1 MPAARQSRFRGICW
15 HFTWTFVRVIEMATH
30 RVLHEPAY
38 VLHRYD
44 WSESSLILE
53 VFTRHHGRIALVA
66 KGAKRPS
73 SNFRPV
79 LLPLQ
84 PLQLTYGGDAEIR
97 TLKGAEWMGGHVMPT
112 GEALMSGY
120 YLNELLLRL
129 LARDDAHAPLFDM
142 YASVVQV
149 LAGDHGAAQGAT
161 QAAALRAF
169 ELLLL
174 KEVGFLPALDLQT
187 LTLEPLRPD
196 ARYRLVP
203 EAGLREAT
211 PDEAAALAG
220 ADWQALQTVLDSRAP
235 FAATLRA
242 IAMLNAGIGGA
253 LRTQLRVLLN
263 HHCGVTTLRTRQ
275 LMRDLQGL

>member
-1 MPAARQSRFRGICW
+1 
-15 HFTWTFVRVIEMATH
+15 MATH
-30 RVLHEPAY
+30 RVSHEPAY

-84 PLQLTYGGDAEIR
+84 PLHLNYGGDAEIR
-97 TLKGAEWMGGHVMPT
+97 ALKGAEWVGGHVMPT
-112 GEALMSGY
+112 GEALLSGL

-129 LARDDAHAPLFDM
+129 LARDDAHEALFDA
-142 YASVVQV
+142 YAGVVEV
-149 LAGDHGAAQGAT
+149 LASEHAGAQAAT

-174 KEVGFLPALDLQT
+174 REVGLLPGLDAQT
-187 LTLEPLRPD
+187 LTLAPLS
-196 ARYRLVP
+196 ANTSYRLVP
-203 EAGLREAT
+203 EAGLRQAEAG
-211 PDEAAALAG
+211 EAALSG
-220 ADWQALQTVLDSRAP
+220 AEWEALQRALDDRAP
-235 FAATLRA
+235 FTATLRR
-242 IAMLNAGIGGA
+242 IATMNAGTNSA
-253 LRTQLRVLLN
+253 LRNQLRVLLN
-263 HHCGVTTLRTRQ
+263 YHCGVSTLRTRQ
-275 LMRDLQGL
+275 MMRDLQAL